1 MTNQIVELR
10 GNERSTCGKRI
21 PKKRCRPLQG
31 TRGGILAARERGAF
45 GDVSVGGETFF
56 KEEARGKG
64 RKTRGDIFWIFFL
77 LFEKGRTRVRG
88 TGFTE
93 KYGGSLRKKG
103 ARGKKKVSVGVVHG
117 YSREFLEPKQ

>member
-1 MTNQIVELR
+1 MWQEDSKEKMQAVAR
-10 GNERSTCGKRI
+10 D
-21 PKKRCRPLQG
+21 P
-31 TRGGILAARERGAF
+31 GGILAARERGAF

-93 KYGGSLRKKG
+93 KYGVSLRKKG

-117 YSREFLEPKQ
+117 FSREFLEPKQ